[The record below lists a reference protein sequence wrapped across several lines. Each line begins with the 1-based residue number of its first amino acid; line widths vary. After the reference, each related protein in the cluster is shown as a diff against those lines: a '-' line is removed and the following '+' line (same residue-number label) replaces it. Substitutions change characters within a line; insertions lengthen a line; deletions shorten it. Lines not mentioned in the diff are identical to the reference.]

1 MPRDIAYSL
10 SFHPFCNHDSSLF
23 FFLFSLF
30 YKNTQRNDGII
41 LLVIIIDRC
50 HKRSLL
56 KRKKEKKEK
65 AIRSIRYVSKCDETG
80 LDINIGKWI
89 KRKRSSHLF
98 QLQTD
103 VVIVS
108 PPCLAPPL
116 QQLGPLGLF
125 RT

>member
-1 MPRDIAYSL
+1 MPQV
-10 SFHPFCNHDSSLF
+10 LF
-23 FFLFSLF
+23 I
-30 YKNTQRNDGII
+30 KKKER
-41 LLVIIIDRC
+41 
-50 HKRSLL
+50 
-56 KRKKEKKEK
+56 KRKKK
-65 AIRSIRYVSKCDETG
+65 RSIDYVSKCDETG